1 MMDMDLHF
9 GMILCRKLPT
19 LLGTHLF
26 MAADAVR
33 GPSISALE
41 M

>member
-1 MMDMDLHF
+1 MDMDLHF
-9 GMILCRKLPT
+9 GMISCRRLLT

-26 MAADAVR
+26 MTAGPIR
-33 GPSISALE
+33 RPSISTLE